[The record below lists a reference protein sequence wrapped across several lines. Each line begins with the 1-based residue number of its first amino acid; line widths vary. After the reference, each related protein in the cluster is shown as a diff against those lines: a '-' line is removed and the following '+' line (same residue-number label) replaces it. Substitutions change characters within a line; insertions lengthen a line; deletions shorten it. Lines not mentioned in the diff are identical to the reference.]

1 MKMNMYNEIPK
12 IDLSK
17 YIDKSVVTMYDRLV
31 NEYIPI
37 TYKRFV
43 FLCNGTTD
51 K

>member
-1 MKMNMYNEIPK
+1 MKITMYNEIPK

-37 TYKRFV
+37 SDLY